1 LLPSKLKSANVGD
14 QESFGAWLRREMT
27 TQGYDVDSPRGG
39 GRTTLAAE
47 SGVSISIISRILTG
61 ERAAE
66 VDTLRKIGRVLG
78 YDIIQMMIHAG
89 LIEYTEVSA
98 TEPTTGER
106 EPLRNPGD
114 LGDDIPFNSL
124 KPWER
129 RLLMITEIPPEQ
141 RIKILTI
148 ARWELREMPA
158 GNPVPADQPASLA
171 DRRQNGPS

>member
-1 LLPSKLKSANVGD
+1 MLPSKLKSPNVAD

-27 TQGYDVDSPRGG
+27 ARGYDVDSPRGG

-98 TEPTTGER
+98 SDSGTVTESATVAKR
-106 EPLRNPGD
+106 EPLQDPGD
-114 LGDDIPFNSL
+114 LGPNVWFGSL
-124 KPWER
+124 DRWEQELLTALRQFPPQVRMRVLEYAQLVSGERAPETLLGER
-129 RLLMITEIPPEQ
+129 RNNNT
-141 RIKILTI
+141 
-148 ARWELREMPA
+148 
-158 GNPVPADQPASLA
+158 G
-171 DRRQNGPS
+171 